1 MDLQKSPNLI
11 TLDISQ
17 AKIFNLPIDALTSYQ
32 FDVFSLSDSTRRPMS
47 INLIFLSIHPSLF
60 LLPTFDMTCAS
71 LTYLPTYLPLSS
83 FSTYV

>member
-47 INLIFLSIHPSLF
+47 IN
-60 LLPTFDMTCAS
+60 
-71 LTYLPTYLPLSS
+71 
-83 FSTYV
+83 